1 MLISFAL
8 IFIVSILLMKLL
20 NKIKLPSV
28 VAFILTGIIL
38 GPHFLN
44 LINEEILV
52 IGPDLREIALVIIM
66 LRAGLSLDIVGL
78 KKSGLAAILMS
89 FVPAFFEM
97 LIITVLATF
106 ILGFDL
112 INGLLLAAVI
122 SAASPAIIV
131 PRMIKL
137 INKKFGDKH
146 KVPQVIM
153 AGASVED
160 VFVIVL
166 FTVALEV
173 ATKGSFDTTVLL
185 SLPIKII
192 LGVLGGILCG
202 IFLSKFL
209 KKFTS
214 NIIYVTVIIISF
226 CFIFIYLEDSLTGII
241 GFSGL
246 LATMSLGSTLL
257 YFDPEFTNKI
267 SIKSKELWYIFEILL
282 FVLVGAIVNVGY
294 AIDYLLLALIIIFF
308 GLIFRMLGV
317 YLSLLKSD
325 FTKNEKLFSM
335 LSYTPKATVQAAI
348 GGMALQNGL
357 ESGQLILSIAVVSII
372 ICAPLGAILID
383 KSSTKLLK
391 QE

>member
-8 IFIVSILLMKLL
+8 IFIVSIILMKLL
-20 NKIKLPSV
+20 KKIKLPSV

-38 GPHFLN
+38 GPQFLN
-44 LINEEILV
+44 LINAEILV
-52 IGPDLREIALVIIM
+52 ISPELRKIALLIIM

-78 KKSGLAAILMS
+78 RKSGLSAILMS
-89 FVPAFFEM
+89 FLPAFFEAI
-97 LIITVLATF
+97 IITILAM
-106 ILGFDL
+106 IMLGFDL
-112 INGLLLAAVI
+112 INGLLLAAVL

-131 PRMIKL
+131 PRMINL

-146 KVPQVIM
+146 KVPQIIM

-160 VFVIVL
+160 VFVIIL
-166 FTVALEV
+166 FTSVLEV
-173 ATKGSFDTTVLL
+173 STIGSFDASILL

-192 LGVLGGILCG
+192 LGIICGILSG
-202 IFLSKFL
+202 MFISKFI

-226 CFIFIYLEDSLTGII
+226 CFIFTYLEDCSTGII

-246 LATMSLGSTLL
+246 LATISLGATIL
-257 YFDPEFTNKI
+257 YFDPEFTNRI
-267 SIKSKELWYIFEILL
+267 SQETKKLWYIFEILL
-282 FVLVGAIVNVGY
+282 FVLVGSIVNVVY
-294 AIDYLLLALIIIFF
+294 AIDYLLLAIIIIFF

-317 YLSLLKSD
+317 YFSLFKSN
-325 FTKNEKLFSM
+325 FTKNEKIFSM

-348 GGMALQNGL
+348 GGMAFQNGL
-357 ESGQLILSIAVVSII
+357 ESGQVILSIAVVSII

-383 KSSTKLLK
+383 RTSKKLLNP
-391 QE
+391 E

>member
-214 NIIYVTVIIISF
+214 NIIYVTIIIISF

-317 YLSLLKSD
+317 YFSLLKSD